1 MMRESDKIVLQGMRF
16 FGYHGVLPEERTMGQ
31 WFEIDVEIWGDLSK
45 AAESDNV
52 EDTLNYQ
59 QVYRDIK
66 AIVEGEPVNLLEHLT
81 HKIICNI
88 MALPL
93 PERVL
98 VRVKKPQAPL
108 KGVLGYAGVE
118 MIRSRDEF

>member
-1 MMRESDKIVLQGMRF
+1 MMRESDKIILQGMRF
-16 FGYHGVLPEERTMGQ
+16 FGYHGVLPEERAMGQ

-45 AAESDNV
+45 AAESDCV
-52 EDTLNYQ
+52 DDTLNYQ

-66 AIVEGEPVNLLEHLT
+66 EIVEGEPVNLLEHLA
-81 HKIICNI
+81 HKIVCNI

-108 KGVLGYAGVE
+108 KGVVGFAGVE

>member
-88 MALPL
+88 MACPT
-93 PERVL
+93 ERVL
-98 VRVKKPQAPL
+98 
-108 KGVLGYAGVE
+108 AG
-118 MIRSRDEF
+118 

>member
-16 FGYHGVLPEERTMGQ
+16 FGYHGVLPEERAMGQ
-31 WFEIDVEIWGDLSK
+31 WLEIDVEIWGDLSK

-66 AIVEGEPVNLLEHLT
+66 AIVEGEPLIFSNILL
-81 HKIICNI
+81 
-88 MALPL
+88 
-93 PERVL
+93 
-98 VRVKKPQAPL
+98 
-108 KGVLGYAGVE
+108 
-118 MIRSRDEF
+118 IR